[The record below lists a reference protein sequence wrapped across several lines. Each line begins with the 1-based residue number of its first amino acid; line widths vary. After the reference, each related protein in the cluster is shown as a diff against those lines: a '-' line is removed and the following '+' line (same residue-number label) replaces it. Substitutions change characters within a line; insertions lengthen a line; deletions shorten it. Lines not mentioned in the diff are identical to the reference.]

1 MPDRRVAGRTLR
13 SGVDLARAGL
23 LPAAAAACADAVAER
38 YAVAVTPHV
47 ASLMRPG
54 DPDDPIARQY
64 LPHEAELRGD
74 DAELSDPI
82 GEARFTPVKGV
93 VHRYPDRV
101 LLKPVM
107 ACPVYCRFCFR
118 RETVGAGAA
127 GLTARELDAAIAY
140 IGGRAE
146 VWEVILTGG
155 DPLLLSPRRLGGI
168 VRRLAAIPHV
178 GVVRIHTRVPV
189 ADPDRITAELAD
201 ALQADVPV
209 YVAIHCNHPRELDEG
224 AERACRRLAQ
234 AGLPLLGQTVLL
246 KGVNDDATTL
256 AELMRLLVRN
266 RIKPY
271 YLHHPDLAPGTARF
285 RLTIAEGRALMRA
298 LRGRVSGLCQPTYV
312 LDIPG
317 GHGKVPVGPDYLAEG
332 EAGPVTDYRGGRH
345 AYPPVAPPR
354 TG

>member
-23 LPAAAAACADAVAER
+23 LPAAASCADAVAER

-64 LPHEAELRGD
+64 LPHEAELQDD

-93 VHRYPDRV
+93 VHRYPDRA
-101 LLKPVM
+101 LLKPIL

-127 GLTARELDAAIAY
+127 GLTMRELDAAIAY

-155 DPLLLSPRRLGGI
+155 DPLLLSPRRLGDI
-168 VRRLAAIPHV
+168 VRRLAAIAHV

-189 ADPDRITAELAD
+189 ADPDRITAGLAD

-224 AERACRRLAQ
+224 ARRACRRLAQ

-317 GHGKVPVGPDYLAEG
+317 GHGKVPVGPGYLAEG
-332 EAGPVTDYRGGRH
+332 EVGPVTDYRGRRH